1 MKALRRVERAGEH
14 DRLAFIIQQALEL
27 CTQQA
32 NTAQKKKLKKTEN
45 HSITLFSF
53 MRIAPKLS
61 LLWD

>member
-32 NTAQKKKLKKTEN
+32 NTAQKKK
-45 HSITLFSF
+45 
-53 MRIAPKLS
+53 
-61 LLWD
+61 